1 MRRYLARRLLSDL
14 KRAEASLRQVKQ
26 IPPTN
31 YRRMSDPA
39 RFKGGVLEPTGSTQP
54 SRALRAQIHKSGAS
68 EALPGEV
75 RAVLGR
81 TLSARSGAD
90 ARAEPL
96 DMGLE
101 LRDERSVN
109 EVVVQFLAFTPG
121 DRSRNGWPK
130 SVYFTFQV
138 KLSPRICTRFLRKKA
153 VSLNGQASSGAAVG
167 MRLGNKKNFRLLE
180 NEVLGS
186 LHILRG
192 TAPKRPSKP
201 KIERGPGLVR
211 QLGPVSGYR
220 SSLVHGL
227 ERASARSKANLEVSS
242 ELSSR

>member
-1 MRRYLARRLLSDL
+1 VVEARATHFDARSTRHLPLKPRKDFFLCRQVIIQKHVRRYLARRLLSDL
-14 KRAEASLRQVKQ
+14 KRAESSLRQIKQ

-31 YRRMSDPA
+31 HRRLSDPA
-39 RFKGGVLEPTGSTQP
+39 RFKGGVSETSGGTQP

-81 TLSARSGAD
+81 TLSTRSGAD
-90 ARAEPL
+90 ARAEPI

-121 DRSRNGWPK
+121 DGSRNGRPK

-138 KLSPRICTRFLRKKA
+138 KLSVPDF
-153 VSLNGQASSGAAVG
+153 
-167 MRLGNKKNFRLLE
+167 
-180 NEVLGS
+180 
-186 LHILRG
+186 
-192 TAPKRPSKP
+192 
-201 KIERGPGLVR
+201 
-211 QLGPVSGYR
+211 
-220 SSLVHGL
+220 
-227 ERASARSKANLEVSS
+227 
-242 ELSSR
+242 